1 MTDTPTNTDL
11 TAAPRLRRV
20 LTLKDLIFYGI
31 VLIQPIAPVGVFGL
45 VLEMSRGQAA
55 ATIVL
60 AMIAMMCTA
69 FCYGR
74 MSALYPSAGSAY
86 TYVGKSFNP
95 HLGFL
100 AGWAMFLDYLIV
112 PVINTI
118 YGSLTLQRLAPAIP
132 YVVWVT
138 LFAGAITVLNLRGI
152 RATARANM
160 LLLAVMSL
168 VIAAFVA
175 LATRYVS
182 ETQGIAGLFSTRPF
196 YNPSSFSIGSVSAAT
211 SLAALT
217 YIGFDGVTTL
227 AEEVKNPKRTVLLG
241 TVLVCA
247 VTGAFSTVEVY
258 LAQLVWPNYHSF
270 PNIET
275 AFLDVTQRV
284 GGLALLQA
292 MAAVLIVASLG
303 SGLTG
308 QVAAARLLFGMGR
321 DNVLPKKFFGYLHP
335 QRNAPVYNI
344 LILGI
349 LSWAGAMLLSYEHAA
364 EILNFGAFLAFMGVN
379 LATLRK
385 YYLEPHPEAR
395 HRRFWVDACIPCLGF
410 LFCLWIWVSLPGP
423 AKVVGG
429 LWLAGGVAYAA
440 AKTRGFRIAP
450 VMIDFSEP

>member
-1 MTDTPTNTDL
+1 MTDPPRKTDL
-11 TAAPRLRRV
+11 AATPRLRRV
-20 LTLKDLIFYGI
+20 LTLKDLVFYGI

-74 MSALYPSAGSAY
+74 MAALYPSAGSAY

-95 HLGFL
+95 HLGFI

-118 YGSLTLQRLAPAIP
+118 YCSLTLQRLAPAIP
-132 YVVWVT
+132 YAVWVT
-138 LFAGAITVLNLRGI
+138 LFVLAITLLNLRGI
-152 RATARANM
+152 RATARANSV
-160 LLLAVMSL
+160 LLAGMSI
-168 VIAAFVA
+168 VIAIFVL
-175 LATRYVS
+175 LAIRYLVD
-182 ETQGIAGLFSTRPF
+182 TQGISGVFSTRPF
-196 YNPSSFSIGSVSAAT
+196 YNPSSFSIGAVSTAT

-227 AEEVKNPKRTVLLG
+227 AEDVKNPKRTVLFG

-247 VTGAFSTVEVY
+247 VTGLFSTVEVY

-284 GGLALLQA
+284 GGLVLLQA
-292 MAAVLIVASLG
+292 MAVVLIVASLG

-321 DNVLPKKFFGYLHP
+321 DNVLPKRFLGYLHSR
-335 QRNAPVYNI
+335 RNTPVYNI
-344 LILGI
+344 LLLGI
-349 LSWAGAMLLSYEHAA
+349 LSWAGSMLLSYEHGA

-385 YYLEPHPEAR
+385 YYFEPHPGR
-395 HRRFWVDACIPCLGF
+395 PRRFVVDACIPSLGF
-410 LFCLWIWVSLPGP
+410 LFCLWIWLSLPTP

-429 LWLAGGVAYAA
+429 LWLIGGVAYSA
-440 AKTRGFRIAP
+440 AKTRGFRTAP
-450 VMIDFSEP
+450 VMIDFTES